1 MPADEARGD
10 ISERLCRQGGFAKK
24 SKMLAMKLDGKKTI
38 PRDPPLISEITLKVF
53 QWFCVIFNEYRR
65 RQLTAKQY

>member
-1 MPADEARGD
+1 MPAGEARGD

-38 PRDPPLISEITLKVF
+38 PLDPLLISEITLKVF
-53 QWFCVIFNEYRR
+53 QWFCVFFNEYRR
-65 RQLTAKQY
+65 RQLTAKRY